1 MPPVDKDKVID
12 SQEDLTNQQDND
24 TPTIDQEH
32 KSDTEIMFN
41 RANAAFDN
49 FSSLGLGS
57 RAGSAMPRVYDAFR
71 LEDEYTTPQAG
82 FGDSSYDLNMTR
94 KQDIESGDLNEYRA
108 EQQSGATQIVNG
120 VGKMLGLAGTT
131 FIDGTIGTLWGLG
144 QGIVNAFSDD
154 PNKTFWNGF
163 VDNGISNAMRKT
175 EEWFEKYM
183 PNYRSQYEQNLGL
196 WQSLGTAN
204 FWADQ
209 IKQMGFTV
217 GTALGATV
225 TGMVTGG
232 AGVMPKLFGNF
243 GKILGMGTKG
253 VNWMERLGLS
263 FMSGFNE
270 TKNIVS
276 GGMQDRFNEYNKD
289 NFENYQNELKNL
301 DEVITNETYQRLL
314 DMGYYKSKGEG
325 IPAVIPRPEVF
336 EQFKAQ
342 VATEYQS
349 TFDEIKSRYEEN
361 SADPKAR
368 AVAAGSFELGVGTA
382 FMTVMN
388 MIGQNSVLPSPFTNA
403 ERMVQGSATNRIAR
417 FMNKKLGLNKFSK
430 DALNEFKNV
439 SIPEL
444 ALKKVSEGVSE
455 MVEEG
460 GQDIVTDFA
469 TNYYGSDNI
478 KSGKANAARL
488 MDSFMTALGDNIHG
502 DAMWKDMQAAFLSTM
517 AGTPIVNKG
526 ATQNGKQDRT
536 FTWQGGI
543 VQMIKDAKAE
553 YAKSKETFDFIR
565 SIIDSPERRAAFNL
579 NVYANTQKEKMMEA
593 AAASNEKEWR
603 DHADNIS
610 LKAIEAFGSIGRLSD
625 LRALTGDIKNISDEE
640 LEALAIGLS
649 SKGEDGKYTSE
660 NGAADENGELITNTE
675 EGKKKFK
682 QDLIDNADKFKTMVD
697 NWVDNFNRVDKL
709 TGYQLDRDGLSM
721 LTWGLTQADNWDE
734 RIHSMMSTIKEK
746 FPHVLNTIID
756 TLQQELDNNDK
767 YEQELNSLI
776 AEDKINP
783 SDELKKKIEEVKSK
797 IDPDLNADT
806 YKSVIQAYTKLRDL
820 DLDTNQKGYWNQL
833 IDDDMS
839 MYDLTLDILKGI
851 PMDKLYSDDKGDFLR
866 LLDDIR
872 KCNNSRHNAINVTNQ
887 LINNPEEIKR
897 LRKSFL
903 DKEENISLMDAQ
915 EQAYKEIKES
925 KSPEGVKEALIKLY
939 DELQDPE
946 KVEKA
951 VKNLRE
957 KDSETDKLIDS
968 FIEKM
973 KEKQAIDAQNQGN
986 QLENDR
992 LPAVL
997 NTVDN
1002 RQFIENC
1009 IKDLINYLQEKYKNS
1024 NKSLYRLTTREIA
1037 DAFWEML
1044 HQPTETGMAG
1054 VRTQE
1059 AIATPYG
1066 VPQNNETL
1074 QRIPT
1079 DMEFQVVVQ
1088 KVKQLLKDLYNQ
1100 AVERGDIDKK
1110 QGQVEFIVD
1119 DNGNTYYISNNTPVK
1134 LQDTKPISITEENSL
1149 AKTQSDIATST
1160 PVTIPFDGLEVYD
1173 DGIIDVEYEI
1183 VNENNQ
1189 QAPSMS
1195 VEDAQSLGEHIETV
1209 TAELVQDELD
1219 ISSEDGS
1226 IVIYDNNT
1234 VTPESQITYIE
1245 EVNEEQLALLEEQ
1258 QKELQQTSSPLA
1270 LLEKNQEQE
1279 RNNMGEVLSKLFTKE
1294 TSSETSE
1301 VDKLSQSLDEAI
1313 KNKQAAVERLES
1325 LNQQAESLELAP
1337 AVPDASLPVSL
1348 NDIQAKIA
1356 EEKKHIEDLQKQIED
1371 LQKSVKDKETKSK
1384 PKLDTDTSN
1393 SYLAVLTN
1401 ISSLKY
1407 DGTEANNRYSEKL
1420 NTRNE
1425 KAMQFFKDSG
1435 GMEFVNSGKLAKMVN
1450 SNRSITPVYFKR
1462 EADVEDTVFMYVKV
1476 KGEYQCIGY
1485 IDNAGKQGVLG
1496 YNILYPRQQKANG
1509 YYYDVDGNRHE
1520 ENIAIVD
1527 NEGYSTPVDNDN
1539 YITLRNADGKVMSI
1553 GQFFNGLIYLTDDR
1567 TLSEIP
1573 VGTNDLKQSV
1583 RDGNVGFGYI
1593 NTVGVKSV
1601 TSNDVFNNYLNLQL
1615 GTRVVTFTASDGTT
1629 TNIQILPNIPVSEWS
1644 NRSKQNS
1651 DGSDSYINAVNKAL
1665 MTLSNGIANKETD
1678 TWNKLRELFNF
1689 FTGQNFDSSNK
1700 ESIALLTYRYYNTSR
1715 GVEIYSEP
1723 RGVKGGANYFHID
1736 VKDKN
1741 GEVIF
1746 NIIFCTDSL
1755 LNSAKQLGKDANLGK
1770 LIATSIYNQIVNP
1783 KLHIQDKETGQ
1794 WITEDVKPENR
1805 LIFNINLN
1813 AAMLGKMSDA
1823 DKKNY
1828 LASMSDYCETSAR
1841 NLETQGTFTVSFQSR
1856 KDRTA
1861 KINLATMKT
1870 GSALTQRAAS
1880 QAYIEYPAIN
1890 LSVLNKKVSL
1900 TILPETDDNGDYT
1913 NNFRLRRT
1921 EISGKENVGYYGSIY
1936 PKKQFC
1942 ESIGIKGIENMRTP
1956 DFNIFVDKILSC
1968 LYDYNNKNA
1977 NIALPTH
1984 TEYSVENGVMSIPEI
1999 SVIIDLNTMQAY
2011 NSIDAFKNSVKSDNK
2026 QTKENSNVENTTNE
2040 NSEIKQET
2048 KEEKKEELPDK
2059 KAETLK
2065 LTGNTLGK
2073 SITGLSKR
2081 KGFGGIKRH
2090 KKGIANGT
2098 KIYVKEGKIKAKNFL
2113 SNNLSSFE
2121 REGIDKSIL
2130 DYLGRYVED
2139 DVTIEI
2145 LSDDDFTKKYGSD
2158 TLGVCDGNK
2167 VYLRPSTSI
2176 DTIVHELAHAVTIK
2190 LTKRALKM
2198 ENTEDSPIRTLIS
2211 ILNEIRQLRNDNPN
2225 IFKDTNV
2232 DYFLNQP
2239 DLNSQIDE
2247 MIGEIFGDKK
2257 LQQILKGQH
2266 ISTKESTAENKPKS
2280 IINLIREFLRRL
2292 FRVFGANKQ
2301 QLSNMISIFDE
2312 FKESVEG
2319 LQNTKDSE
2327 FNEDSLR
2334 FDIDQSELQSIKE
2347 KTIADGTFMKAPNG
2361 KPTNLNERQ
2370 WLQVRTKAFKDW
2382 FGDWTKITFDKDDKV
2397 LHIPD
2402 DVSKI
2407 VDENGEP
2414 LVVYHASDK
2423 QFSVYQPSWSENG
2436 FSSGMFFSSS
2446 KRYAEKVA
2454 NAKVKDAVFLNIKN
2468 PMFADDLEREKTA
2481 RLFLS
2486 EEPVD
2491 GGEWVDKFGTDE
2503 GYKEYVEETNS
2514 SRHDGIIGNDAGK
2527 EVDGK
2532 LIAGEESTEYVTRNP
2547 NQIKSAT
2554 DNVGTF
2560 SRENND
2566 IRYRKEVKEQQEV
2579 SKLNKD
2585 LNNFLK
2591 SLNFD
2596 VQVDLNNPSHF
2607 DAIAKTLRYKNDEE
2621 LLDAAVDILIDIP
2634 VKSKLI
2640 EILRNYIKPTGV
2652 TNDEFVR
2659 NLYNSN
2665 YRDIFATD
2673 INNSKK
2679 ALKEFILNKYNENK
2693 ESRFVRFIK
2702 YLINN
2707 IRSWVKGNDMF
2718 GYFEA
2723 NHIFE
2728 MITSEV
2734 PKADFIKW
2742 VDPSGEVQKRIDS
2755 ITVPQDVATILNN
2768 NQLASSLIREF
2779 NKDGLALGGS
2789 ISIAADGYLAR
2800 KSEGSLH
2807 DLDMVWTTHKTAE
2820 ESQKYLES
2828 NRYKFAKLGLY
2839 YATNSVGKYGV
2850 QIGDNTL
2857 GLVPF
2862 ITTPVDNCEKITNGE
2877 FKFYKNGTLV
2887 CHYKDDKVISGDAEV
2902 IIVDFLSPNPNSKPV
2917 TRYYND
2923 KKYLFNT
2930 YNGAMRFKYDKRRVK
2945 DVADYINFFKKPII
2959 NDDILTEYCN
2969 STGISKDDFNKLPD
2983 SVKDLALKCKS

>member
-1 MPPVDKDKVID
+1 MDEDIITSEKDLSRNNTNHNPVMDTVENSEQTATNPTPRREPNIFDELSEFHTYKGQLNEGLQDAL
-12 SQEDLTNQQDND
+12 DL
-24 TPTIDQEH
+24 E
-32 KSDTEIMFN
+32 K
-41 RANAAFDN
+41 
-49 FSSLGLGS
+49 
-57 RAGSAMPRVYDAFR
+57 
-71 LEDEYTTPQAG
+71 EYYTPQAG
-82 FGDSSYDLNMTR
+82 WGESSYDKEVKN
-94 KQDIESGDLNEYRA
+94 KYQIEQGDLNDIRA
-108 EQQSGATQIVNG
+108 EQQAGGTQLING

-183 PNYRSQYEQNLGL
+183 PNYRSTSESQLGMFA
-196 WQSLGTAN
+196 SMGTAN

-225 TGMVTGG
+225 TGLVTGG
-232 AGVMPKLFGNF
+232 AGVVPKLFGSF

-270 TKNIVS
+270 TKNVVS

-301 DEVITNETYQRLL
+301 DETILNETYQRLL
-314 DMGYYKSKGEG
+314 DMGYYKSKSNG
-325 IPAVIPRPEVF
+325 IPAVIPRLEVF
-336 EQFKAQ
+336 EQLKAQ
-342 VATEYQS
+342 VASEYQS

-382 FMTVMN
+382 FMTIMN

-417 FMNKKLGLNKFSK
+417 VANFLTGKNKFSK
-430 DALNEFKNV
+430 NAFNEFRNI

-444 ALKKVSEGVSE
+444 ALKKVSEGASE
-455 MVEEG
+455 MIEEG

-478 KSGKANAARL
+478 KSGKATTARL
-488 MDSFMTALGDNIHG
+488 MDSFMTALGSNING
-502 DAMWKDMQAAFLSTM
+502 DTMWKDMQAAFLSTM
-517 AGTPIVNKG
+517 IGTPIVNKG

-536 FTWQGGI
+536 FTWQGGV

-565 SIIDSPERRAAFNL
+565 SIIDSPERRTAFNL

-593 AAASNEKEWR
+593 AAASDEKEWR

-697 NWVDNFNRVDKL
+697 NWVNNFNRVDKL

-756 TLQQELDNNDK
+756 TLQQELDNNNK

-776 AEDKINP
+776 AEDKVSP
-783 SDELKKKIEEVKSK
+783 SDELKKKIEDVKSK

-820 DLDTNQKGYWNQL
+820 DLDTNQRGYWNQL

-839 MYDLTLDILKGI
+839 MYDLTLDILKSI

-887 LINNPEEIKR
+887 LINNPEEIKK

-957 KDSETDKLIDS
+957 KDSETGKLIDS
-968 FIEKM
+968 FVEKM

-992 LPAVL
+992 LPAVIDTL
-997 NTVDN
+997 DN

-1044 HQPTETGMAG
+1044 HQPTETGIAG

-1100 AVERGDIDKK
+1100 AVERGDVDKK
-1110 QGQVEFIVD
+1110 HGQVEFIVD

-1134 LQDTKPISITEENSL
+1134 LQETKPISITEENSL

-1160 PVTIPFDGLEVYD
+1160 PVTIPFNGVEVYD

-1183 VNENNQ
+1183 IDEINQ
-1189 QAPSMS
+1189 QAPPMS
-1195 VEDAQSLGEHIETV
+1195 VEDTQSLGEHIETV
-1209 TAELVQDELD
+1209 TAELVRDELN
-1219 ISSEDGS
+1219 ISSKDGS
-1226 IVIYDNNT
+1226 IVIYDNTT
-1234 VTPESQITYIE
+1234 VTSESQITYIE
-1245 EVNEEQLALLEEQ
+1245 EINEEQLALLEEQ
-1258 QKELQQTSSPLA
+1258 QKELQQASSPLA

-1279 RNNMGEVLSKLFTKE
+1279 RNDIGEVLSKLFTKE
-1294 TSSETSE
+1294 TNSETSE
-1301 VDKLSQSLDEAI
+1301 IDKLSQSLDEAI
-1313 KNKQAAVERLES
+1313 KNKQAAIERLES

-1337 AVPDASLPVSL
+1337 AVPDASLSVSL
-1348 NDIQAKIA
+1348 NDIQAKIS
-1356 EEKKHIEDLQKQIED
+1356 EERKHIEDLQKQIED
-1371 LQKSVKDKETKSK
+1371 LQKSVKDKETKIK

-1407 DGTEANNRYSEKL
+1407 DGTDANNRNSEKL

-1462 EADVEDTVFMYVKV
+1462 EADIEDTVFMYVKV

-1485 IDNAGKQGVLG
+1485 IDNTGKQGVLG

-1527 NEGYSTPVDNDN
+1527 SEGYSTPVDNDN

-1593 NTVGVKSV
+1593 NTFGVKSV
-1601 TSNDVFNNYLNLQL
+1601 TSYDVFNNYLNLQL

-1629 TNIQILPNIPVSEWS
+1629 TNIQILPNVPVSEWS

-1665 MTLSNGIANKETD
+1665 MSLSNGIANKETN

-1689 FTGQNFDSSNK
+1689 FTGQNFDSSKK
-1700 ESIALLTYRYYNTSR
+1700 ESITLLTYRYYNTSH

-1723 RGVKGGANYFHID
+1723 RGVKGGANYFSID
-1736 VKDKN
+1736 VKDKD
-1741 GEVIF
+1741 GEVMF

-1755 LNSAKQLGKDANLGK
+1755 LNSAKQLGKDTDLGR

-1794 WITEDVKPENR
+1794 WVTKDVKPENR
-1805 LIFNINLN
+1805 LIFGINLN
-1813 AAMLGKMSDA
+1813 AAMLDKMSDA

-1828 LASMSDYCETSAR
+1828 LASMSDYCSTSAR

-1870 GSALTQRAAS
+1870 GSALTQRATS
-1880 QAYIEYPAIN
+1880 QAYTEYPAIN

-1956 DFNIFVDKILSC
+1956 DFNIFVNKILSC

-1977 NIALPTH
+1977 DIALPTH
-1984 TEYSVENGVMSIPEI
+1984 TEYSVKNGVMSIPEI

-2026 QTKENSNVENTTNE
+2026 QIKENGNIENTTNE
-2040 NSEIKQET
+2040 NSVKQET

-2059 KAETLK
+2059 KTETLK

-2073 SITGLSKR
+2073 AITGLSKR

-2176 DTIVHELAHAVTIK
+2176 DTIVHELAHAITIK

-2266 ISTKESTAENKPKS
+2266 ISTKELTVENKPKS

-2292 FRVFGANKQ
+2292 FRRFGADKHQ
-2301 QLSNMISIFDE
+2301 ITNMISIFDE

-2319 LQNTKDSE
+2319 LQNNNSILSNVTSE
-2327 FNEDSLR
+2327 QE
-2334 FDIDQSELQSIKE
+2334 SETEL
-2347 KTIADGTFMKAPNG
+2347 
-2361 KPTNLNERQ
+2361 
-2370 WLQVRTKAFKDW
+2370 
-2382 FGDWTKITFDKDDKV
+2382 
-2397 LHIPD
+2397 
-2402 DVSKI
+2402 
-2407 VDENGEP
+2407 
-2414 LVVYHASDK
+2414 
-2423 QFSVYQPSWSENG
+2423 
-2436 FSSGMFFSSS
+2436 
-2446 KRYAEKVA
+2446 
-2454 NAKVKDAVFLNIKN
+2454 
-2468 PMFADDLEREKTA
+2468 
-2481 RLFLS
+2481 
-2486 EEPVD
+2486 
-2491 GGEWVDKFGTDE
+2491 
-2503 GYKEYVEETNS
+2503 
-2514 SRHDGIIGNDAGK
+2514 GI
-2527 EVDGK
+2527 
-2532 LIAGEESTEYVTRNP
+2532 S
-2547 NQIKSAT
+2547 
-2554 DNVGTF
+2554 

-2566 IRYRKEVKEQQEV
+2566 IRYKKEVKEQQEV

-2652 TNDEFVR
+2652 ANDEFVR

-2665 YRDIFATD
+2665 YRDIFAED

-2702 YLINN
+2702 NLISN
-2707 IRSWVKGNDMF
+2707 IRRWVKGNDMF

-2734 PKADFIKW
+2734 PQADFIKW

-2768 NQLASSLIREF
+2768 NQLASSLIHEF

-2807 DLDMVWTTHKTAE
+2807 DLDMVWTKKKTAD

-2828 NRYKFAKLGLY
+2828 NRDKFAKLGLY
-2839 YATNSVGKYGV
+2839 YAANSEGKYGV
-2850 QIGDNTL
+2850 HIENTL

-2862 ITTPVDNCEKITNGE
+2862 ITTPVDKCERIYNRGVDRE
-2877 FKFYKNGTLV
+2877 FKFYKNGILV
-2887 CHYKDDKVISGDAEV
+2887 CHYRDDKVIFGDAEV
-2902 IIVDFLSPNPNSKPV
+2902 IVVDFMSPNPDTKPV

-2923 KKYLFNT
+2923 KKYLFST

-2945 DVADYINFFKKPII
+2945 DVADYINFFKKPVI

-2983 SVKDLALKCKS
+2983 SIKDLALKCKS